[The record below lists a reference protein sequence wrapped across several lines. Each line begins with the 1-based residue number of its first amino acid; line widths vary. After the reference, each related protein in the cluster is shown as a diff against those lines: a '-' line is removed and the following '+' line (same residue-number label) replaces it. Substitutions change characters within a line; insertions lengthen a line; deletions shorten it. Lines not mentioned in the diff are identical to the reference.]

1 MKTIWIILAVGL
13 MLVSCK
19 KTASDAVAVDVET
32 QVEAGAEECK
42 IEDLF
47 FGFELIPLN
56 TGQEGMFGSID
67 KLTFYNGRYYIM
79 DKTGKRQ
86 VLVFDREGNYE
97 RSIGQAGK
105 GHGEYTNIEDFTIDK
120 ENNRIVILA
129 YPSSV
134 YVYDMDGRFLEQKRI
149 EEHSMLWDIASCKDG
164 FVCSTNHQT
173 YTEGEHAFL
182 LYFFD
187 KDFKFLAKRIPVL
200 PKQVQ
205 LPPFISR
212 PLMETGEGKL
222 AYFDTYTA
230 SLYSIDTSDS
240 IAVRRHAYMPDNLM
254 PAECFADPNE
264 FASKQMT
271 YAFFLSAMC
280 PDNRLLAFYASG
292 GEIRGFITDRE
303 NSADK
308 VKSFKFNGWVP
319 PLMDYADGM
328 FYSVISARQAE
339 VCKDLF
345 EEMPDSLA
353 EQANEMILRFRLA
366 SAD

>member
-1 MKTIWIILAVGL
+1 MIKFKDIPYDRIDFDAAKVELRDIMKAFSEAESAEAQFAVH
-13 MLVSCK
+13 K
-19 KTASDAVAVDVET
+19 
-32 QVEAGAEECK
+32 
-42 IEDLF
+42 
-47 FGFELIPLN
+47 
-56 TGQEGMFGSID
+56 
-67 KLTFYNGRYYIM
+67 RYYTLMGHIR
-79 DKTGKRQ
+79 T
-86 VLVFDREGNYE
+86 
-97 RSIGQAGK
+97 QA
-105 GHGEYTNIEDFTIDK
+105 T
-120 ENNRIVILA
+120 LA
-129 YPSSV
+129 EI
-134 YVYDMDGRFLEQKRI
+134 R
-149 EEHSMLWDIASCKDG
+149 H
-164 FVCSTNHQT
+164 
-173 YTEGEHAFL
+173 
-182 LYFFD
+182 
-187 KDFKFLAKRIPVL
+187 
-200 PKQVQ
+200 
-205 LPPFISR
+205 
-212 PLMETGEGKL
+212 
-222 AYFDTYTA
+222 
-230 SLYSIDTSDS
+230 SIDTSDS